1 MANIIIRNIP
11 NSITCCNLISGCIAT
26 LYAFGGDHKMALL
39 FIIIGAVFDF
49 FDGMSA
55 RLLGV
60 SSPIGKE
67 LNSLADDITF
77 GMAPATMVFTLLSNL
92 NYPTMLEPLRPILP
106 YTAFLIAAFSALRL
120 AKFNLDERQS
130 MGFIGLP
137 TPANA
142 LFWGSLIVGV
152 EPMLERS
159 DWAVSVILPM
169 ILLSCWLLIAELPM
183 FALKFKQ
190 MGWRG
195 NEVKYIF
202 ILTCIPLLAFLGLF
216 GFSVIIA
223 WYVVLSF
230 IVSLRKDKQERK

>member
-1 MANIIIRNIP
+1 
-11 NSITCCNLISGCIAT
+11 
-26 LYAFGGDHKMALL
+26 
-39 FIIIGAVFDF
+39 
-49 FDGMSA
+49 
-55 RLLGV
+55 
-60 SSPIGKE
+60 
-67 LNSLADDITF
+67 
-77 GMAPATMVFTLLSNL
+77 
-92 NYPTMLEPLRPILP
+92 MLEPLRPILP

-152 EPMLERS
+152 GSMLERS
-159 DWAVSVILPM
+159 EWAVSVILPM

-202 ILTCIPLLAFLGLF
+202 VLTCIPLLGFLGLL
-216 GFSVIIA
+216 GLSVIIA
-223 WYVVLSF
+223 WHVVLSL
-230 IVSLRKDKQERK
+230 IVTLRKDKQERK